1 MLEWKYYQPTELE
14 KEVTSLYRMIGIECP
29 EDIDPEL
36 IAARLNIKLLYKDDI
51 VPFFHENNRGRFIGL
66 DKGLPASQRRIDF
79 FHELGHLVRG
89 HDGDQSTLPFLF
101 RELQEEQV
109 EHFIRYALMPYEMV
123 RKLDLPEFEKDFPY
137 LIASEF
143 QVPLAQA
150 IDRWEQIKRR
160 ISAGRWEQACI
171 ERERS
176 RYRKADPA
184 NWCDDAKKMFRLAI
198 DGKMRKGQ
206 GVIIR

>member
-1 MLEWKYYQPTELE
+1 MLQWNYYQPTELE
-14 KEVTSLYRMIGIECP
+14 KDIAALYRSIGIGNP

-36 IAARLNIKLLYKDDI
+36 ISARLNIKLLYKDDI

-66 DKGLPASQRRIDF
+66 DKRLPASQQHIDF
-79 FHELGHLVRG
+79 FHELGHLIRG

-109 EHFIRYALMPYEMV
+109 EHFIKYALMPYYMIKQLKV
-123 RKLDLPEFEKDFPY
+123 PEYERDFPY
-137 LIASEF
+137 VIASTF
-143 QVPLAQA
+143 NVQLDLAKE
-150 IDRWEQIKRR
+150 RWEQIKRR
-160 ISAGRWEQACI
+160 ISTGKWEQECI

-176 RYRKADPA
+176 RYRKTSPA
-184 NWCDDAKKMFRLAI
+184 NWCPEAKAMFRLAI
-198 DGKMRKGQ
+198 DGKMKKGQ